1 MKWKEW
7 IKLSPKQKKAH
18 FESYKKE
25 NGQAQQRLTVKA
37 ESKTTKA

>member
-18 FESYKKE
+18 FESYKK
-25 NGQAQQRLTVKA
+25 
-37 ESKTTKA
+37 KTAKRSNA